1 MSAGFDWPVQSSAKE
16 WADAEMADKE
26 AMGELAITNLW
37 ALTGRVFGLRTST
50 VRPCFSP
57 RDYSTYQG
65 RSGVGADWFP
75 GLVSGSWMPGSCG
88 CVDGCHHPTEV
99 ALPGPVHSIVS
110 VTVDGDTLDATAYR
124 IRNNRWLIRV
134 DGEVWPQNQNLTV
147 ADDAEGA
154 FTVTYKQ
161 GLEVPLAG
169 QLAAGDLAVEFLKA
183 RKGGR
188 CKLPDRA
195 QHVARQGVDIQLVDA
210 QVLFEQGLT
219 GVASVDQWI
228 AACNPHK
235 LKSRSRVHSVDA
247 PRVARFR

>member
-1 MSAGFDWPVQSSAKE
+1 MSAAFEWPVQSSAKE
-16 WADAEMADKE
+16 WGEASAADKE
-26 AMGELAITNLW
+26 AMGELATSNLW
-37 ALTGRVFGLRTST
+37 ALTGRVFGLREVT

-57 RDYSTYQG
+57 TDYSTYRG
-65 RSGVGADWFP
+65 RSGADWFP

-88 CVDGCHHPTEV
+88 CVDGCNHPSEV

-110 VTVDGDTLDATAYR
+110 VTVDGDTLDPSAYR
-124 IRNNRWLIRV
+124 IRNSRWLIRI
-134 DGEVWPQNQNLTV
+134 DGGVWPQNQNLAV

-161 GLEVPLAG
+161 GIEVPLAG
-169 QLAAGDLAVEFLKA
+169 QLAAGDLAVEFLRA

-188 CKLPDRA
+188 CKMPDRA

-210 QVLFEQGLT
+210 AVLFEQGLT
-219 GVASVDQWI
+219 GVSSVDQWI

-235 LKSRSRVHSVDA
+235 LRSRSRVHSVDA

>member
-1 MSAGFDWPVQSSAKE
+1 MSAAFEWPVVSSAKE
-16 WADAEMADKE
+16 WSEAEMADRE
-26 AMGELAITNLW
+26 AMGELATTNLW
-37 ALTGRVFGLRTST
+37 SLTGRVFGLRTAT

-88 CVDGCHHPTEV
+88 CADGCTHPTEV
-99 ALPGPVHSIVS
+99 ALPGPAHSITEV
-110 VTVDGDTLDATAYR
+110 VIDGDTLDSTAYR

-134 DGEVWPQNQNLTV
+134 DGGVWPQNQNLAV
-147 ADDAEGA
+147 ADDAVGA

-183 RKGGR
+183 RKGSR
-188 CKLPDRA
+188 CKIPDRA
-195 QHVARQGVDIQLVDA
+195 ISVSRQGTDIQLVDA

-219 GVASVDQWI
+219 GIGSVDQWI
-228 AACNPHK
+228 AATNPHK
-235 LKSRSRVHSVDA
+235 LRSRPRVHSVDA
-247 PRVARFR
+247 PRVARIR